1 MRKVYYIKQT
11 PAGRVFDAVNGI
23 VIALLMFLMIYPFWN
38 MLILSFNDGTD
49 ALLGKLYFWP
59 RVWTLS
65 NYEYVFKN
73 RDLLHGALVS
83 VLRVVVGT
91 VTGVICNALLG
102 YIVSCRQFYGRKFMR
117 VLFIIT
123 MYFGG
128 GLIPTYL
135 LMLELGFMNNFL
147 VYIIPGLFSC
157 YYMLLASSYIQN
169 IPEALFESARIDGAS
184 NMRVLFQIV
193 LPISLPMLATITLF
207 YAVSYWNDYF
217 TARMY
222 ISSIDKRPLQ
232 LYLYDLI
239 NNALQIMNQGADG
252 NTGALSA
259 DDVMNLTP
267 ESVRAAAITL
277 STLPILLVYPQL
289 QKYFVSGIVVGSVKG

>member
-38 MLILSFNDGTD
+38 MLVLSFNDGTD

-102 YIVSCRQFYGRKFMR
+102 YIVSCRQFCGRKFMR
-117 VLFIIT
+117 ILFIIT

-169 IPEALFESARIDGAS
+169 IPEALFESARIDGA
-184 NMRVLFQIV
+184 NELKTFVRIV
-193 LPISLPMLATITLF
+193 IPLAMPMLACIAVYIGVGHWNSWFDVSLYSRDGTWDTLQIILYRLLNQANAKADIT
-207 YAVSYWNDYF
+207 NQQ
-217 TARMY
+217 
-222 ISSIDKRPLQ
+222 Q
-232 LYLYDLI
+232 LYMSMRTI
-239 NNALQIMNQGADG
+239 Q
-252 NTGALSA
+252 
-259 DDVMNLTP
+259 P
-267 ESVRAAAITL
+267 ETVRAATTVVVVVPIIFIYPFFQRYFVGGITL
-277 STLPILLVYPQL
+277 
-289 QKYFVSGIVVGSVKG
+289 GAVKG

>member
-11 PAGRVFDAVNGI
+11 PSGRVFDAVNGI

-117 VLFIIT
+117 LLFIIT

-169 IPEALFESARIDGAS
+169 IPEALFESARIDGAGDL
-184 NMRVLFQIV
+184 RIFLRIV
-193 LPISLPMLATITLF
+193 LQLSTPALATIGLF
-207 YAVSYWNDYF
+207 IALGKWNDWY
-217 TARMY
+217 
-222 ISSIDKRPLQ
+222 SSMLFIKTESRHTLQ
-232 LYLYDLI
+232 YYLYRMV
-239 NNALQIMNQGADG
+239 NMANAIRNMAQAGVSVDVRLPSETLKMAMAIVA
-252 NTGALSA
+252 TGP
-259 DDVMNLTP
+259 V
-267 ESVRAAAITL
+267 V
-277 STLPILLVYPQL
+277 LVYPFVQR
-289 QKYFVSGIVVGSVKG
+289 YFVKGLSIGAVKG

>member
-38 MLILSFNDGTD
+38 MLVLSFNDGTD

-59 RVWTLS
+59 RVWTLA

-117 VLFIIT
+117 ILFIIT

-169 IPEALFESARIDGAS
+169 IPEALFESARIDGA
-184 NMRVLFQIV
+184 NELKTFVRIV
-193 LPISLPMLATITLF
+193 IPLAMPMLACI
-207 YAVSYWNDYF
+207 AVYIGVGHWNSWFDVSLYSRLGS
-217 TARMY
+217 AA
-222 ISSIDKRPLQ
+222 Q
-232 LYLYDLI
+232 LPWL
-239 NNALQIMNQGADG
+239 ALCLD
-252 NTGALSA
+252 
-259 DDVMNLTP
+259 
-267 ESVRAAAITL
+267 RAAH
-277 STLPILLVYPQL
+277 
-289 QKYFVSGIVVGSVKG
+289 

>member
-1 MRKVYYIKQT
+1 MAMIENKKPVHRFVDALKYLFLILFALTTLLPFLNLVAKGFSGESAVIS
-11 PAGRVFDAVNGI
+11 GRV
-23 VIALLMFLMIYPFWN
+23 L
-38 MLILSFNDGTD
+38 
-49 ALLGKLYFWP
+49 FWP
-59 RVWTLS
+59 LDPTLKTYNYVLQGNTFFNAFKVSVLITLVGSVSAVVVTAMTAYPLSRSNFRGRKGFLYLWVFIMLFNGGMVPNYMLYRVLGLMDTMWCLM
-65 NYEYVFKN
+65 
-73 RDLLHGALVS
+73 LPGLVS
-83 VLRVVVGT
+83 VY
-91 VTGVICNALLG
+91 N
-102 YIVSCRQFYGRKFMR
+102 
-117 VLFIIT
+117 
-123 MYFGG
+123 
-128 GLIPTYL
+128 
-135 LMLELGFMNNFL
+135 
-147 VYIIPGLFSC
+147 
-157 YYMLLASSYIQN
+157 MLLIKNYFETLPDSLE
-169 IPEALFESARIDGAS
+169 EAARIDGAS

>member
-1 MRKVYYIKQT
+1 MAMIENKKPVHRFVDALKYLFLILFALTTLLPFLNLVAKGFSGESAVIS
-11 PAGRVFDAVNGI
+11 GRV
-23 VIALLMFLMIYPFWN
+23 L
-38 MLILSFNDGTD
+38 
-49 ALLGKLYFWP
+49 FWP
-59 RVWTLS
+59 LDPTIKTYSYVLRGNTFFNAFKVSLLITLVGSVSAVVVTAMTAYPLSRSNFRGRKGFLYLWVFIMLFNGGMVPIYMLYRVLGLMDTMWCLM
-65 NYEYVFKN
+65 
-73 RDLLHGALVS
+73 LPGLVS
-83 VLRVVVGT
+83 VY
-91 VTGVICNALLG
+91 N
-102 YIVSCRQFYGRKFMR
+102 
-117 VLFIIT
+117 
-123 MYFGG
+123 
-128 GLIPTYL
+128 
-135 LMLELGFMNNFL
+135 
-147 VYIIPGLFSC
+147 
-157 YYMLLASSYIQN
+157 MLLIKNYFETLPDSLE
-169 IPEALFESARIDGAS
+169 EAARIDGAS

>member
-38 MLILSFNDGTD
+38 MLVLSFNDGTD

-59 RVWTLS
+59 RVWTLA

-117 VLFIIT
+117 ILFIIT

-157 YYMLLASSYIQN
+157 YYSRYAALSRWRAARAAPAFGWGLSIRAVVQQFLAWADQDAPMEVEFTS
-169 IPEALFESARIDGAS
+169 PVEMW
-184 NMRVLFQIV
+184 NMRPQRAQGGQAILGQTGHPLLFGV
-193 LPISLPMLATITLF
+193 NGLYFPDWDLLLSFHGLPFA
-207 YAVSYWNDYF
+207 
-217 TARMY
+217 
-222 ISSIDKRPLQ
+222 
-232 LYLYDLI
+232 
-239 NNALQIMNQGADG
+239 
-252 NTGALSA
+252 
-259 DDVMNLTP
+259 
-267 ESVRAAAITL
+267 
-277 STLPILLVYPQL
+277 
-289 QKYFVSGIVVGSVKG
+289 

>member
-11 PAGRVFDAVNGI
+11 QAGRVFDAVNGT

-38 MLILSFNDGTD
+38 MLVLSFNDGTD

-59 RVWTLS
+59 RVWTLA

-73 RDLLHGALVS
+73 RDLLHG
-83 VLRVVVGT
+83 
-91 VTGVICNALLG
+91 NALLG

-117 VLFIIT
+117 ILFIIT

-169 IPEALFESARIDGAS
+169 IPEELFESARIDGAS
-184 NMRVLFQIV
+184 ELKTFVRIV
-193 LPISLPMLATITLF
+193 IPLAMPMLACIAVYIGVGHWNSWFDVSLYSRDGTWDTLQIILYRLLNQANAKADIT
-207 YAVSYWNDYF
+207 NQQ
-217 TARMY
+217 
-222 ISSIDKRPLQ
+222 Q
-232 LYLYDLI
+232 LYMSMRTI
-239 NNALQIMNQGADG
+239 Q
-252 NTGALSA
+252 
-259 DDVMNLTP
+259 P
-267 ESVRAAAITL
+267 ETVRAATTVVVVVPIIFIYHFFQRYFVGGITL
-277 STLPILLVYPQL
+277 
-289 QKYFVSGIVVGSVKG
+289 GAVKG